1 MKHHLIAGLLL
12 SLAASTAAFADGG
25 IGRAGTYNDYTWA
38 NSNATQAPK
47 TREEVR
53 AELAQAYRD
62 GSLPALSRNVYPNK
76 SLIAST
82 QAERIAAQERNAD
95 NATRVARGE

>member
-1 MKHHLIAGLLL
+1 MKHQLIAGLLL

-38 NSNATQAPK
+38 NSSNNQAPK
-47 TREEVR
+47 TR
-53 AELAQAYRD
+53 AELVQAYRD
-62 GSLPALSRNVYPNK
+62 GSLPALSRNAYPDK
-76 SLIAST
+76 SLVAST

-95 NATRVARGE
+95 NATRIARGQ

>member
-38 NSNATQAPK
+38 NSNNNQAPK

-53 AELAQAYRD
+53 AELVQAYRD
-62 GSLPALSRNVYPNK
+62 GSLPALSRNVYPDK